1 MKKLLLFALLVVGC
15 LFGDTIK
22 YQNLMGDI
30 LIINNVEYVGI
41 EGNMVYY
48 TLNNEKSQ
56 IYCPRILEITDVG
69 GWQIEFECAKTK
81 QLFTPSSKPS
91 IESNSI
97 SKRKLKQAGNH
108 LVQFRKDYYTGF
120 MVSMLGN
127 VATLYGA
134 SENKGDI
141 VLYGGVASLLGGI
154 LMLISFDS
162 AGEAG
167 EDLID
172 AGEKLEAEQP
182 KEDE

>member
-1 MKKLLLFALLVVGC
+1 MNLTKSKLKQI
-15 LFGDTIK
+15 IK
-22 YQNLMGDI
+22 EEL
-30 LIINNVEYVGI
+30 
-41 EGNMVYY
+41 
-48 TLNNEKSQ
+48 EK
-56 IYCPRILEITDVG
+56 
-69 GWQIEFECAKTK
+69 A
-81 QLFTPSSKPS
+81 
-91 IESNSI
+91 NSI
-97 SKRKLKQAGNH
+97 NEEETKIEISKLKQAGNH

>member
-1 MKKLLLFALLVVGC
+1 MIRRLIILLLIVGC
-15 LFGDTIK
+15 VFGDTIK

-30 LIINNVEYVGI
+30 FIINNVEYVGI
-41 EGNMVYY
+41 EGDMVYY
-48 TLNNEKSQ
+48 TLNNEKNH
-56 IYCPRILEITDVG
+56 IYCPRILEITDVNG
-69 GWQIEFECAKTK
+69 NQIEFECTKTK
-81 QLFTPSSKPS
+81 QLFIPSSNPS

-120 MVSMLGN
+120 IVSMLGN

-134 SENKGDI
+134 SKNKGDI
-141 VLYGGVASLLGGI
+141 ILYGGVASLLGGI

-172 AGEKLEAEQP
+172 AGEKLETEQ
-182 KEDE
+182 DSN